1 MRRLAGV
8 ARTPWGMN
16 SAVYRTASSMQQAA
30 TQLQKATVC
39 TPQRNHKLSSSSL
52 FSNILGLQFLGVQ
65 SCRHV
70 LKLPVSIKPHAPPE
84 LNRESGSGGHRGND
98 SGIASVEQHCTEFEK
113 SRRNRA
119 ISRNNR
125 YKGGWPAVA

>member
-1 MRRLAGV
+1 MCRVAGL

-52 FSNILGLQFLGVQ
+52 FSNILGLQFWGFSVVKARTHLLV
-65 SCRHV
+65 C
-70 LKLPVSIKPHAPPE
+70 IKPDAAAE
-84 LNRESGSGGHRGND
+84 LNRESDSGGHRGND
-98 SGIASVEQHCTEFEK
+98 RASPRSSNTAL
-113 SRRNRA
+113 N
-119 ISRNNR
+119 
-125 YKGGWPAVA
+125 